1 MSKTDGMVL
10 CVKLVSLKHRT
21 PSDLLVVL
29 EMYKENPR
37 NLPAYPLGTPHQQTK
52 AVVMMCISKISGKL
66 TM

>member
-37 NLPAYPLGTPHQQTK
+37 NLPVNPPDRPHQQTK
-52 AVVMMCISKISGKL
+52 AVVIMCISKISGKL